1 MKLSDFSFELPE
13 SLIAQFPTENR
24 TDSRLLV
31 SNNDILDD
39 FFRNLGT
46 YLDPGDLL
54 VLNDTKVI
62 PARLFGRKESGGKIE
77 IMLERLVGNN
87 TALVMIRSSRSPKIG
102 SFLELENKTK
112 VLVKDKQEG
121 IYLLQFECDDIDE
134 LLKGCGHIPLPPYIS
149 RNDIKEDQ
157 NRYQTVYAN
166 HSGAVAAPTAGLH
179 FDKQLLSKLKK
190 MNIDHTFVTLHV
202 ASGTFQP
209 VKVDNIEEHQI
220 HSEYFEI
227 DQNTA
232 DMINQTKKRGGKI
245 IAVGTTSVRVLE
257 SSFKDGKVRAQ
268 KGDTQIF
275 IYPGF
280 NFNVV
285 DKLITNF
292 HLPKSSLLMLVSA
305 FVGHEKM
312 HEIYQHA
319 IDKQYRF
326 YSYGDSMLLTRSMN

>member
-31 SNNDILDD
+31 SNSDILDD

-46 YLDPGDLL
+46 YLEPGDLL

-87 TALVMIRSSRSPKIG
+87 TALAMIRSSRSPKIG
-102 SFLELENKTK
+102 SLLELENKTK
-112 VLVKDKQEG
+112 VLVKDKQES

-190 MNIDHTFVTLHV
+190 MDIDHTFVTLHV

-232 DMINQTKKRGGKI
+232 DIINQTKKRGGKI

-319 IDKQYRF
+319 IDKKYRF

>member
-46 YLDPGDLL
+46 YLEPGDLL

-87 TALVMIRSSRSPKIG
+87 TALAMIRSSRSPKIG
-102 SFLELENKTK
+102 SLLELENKTK
-112 VLVKDKQEG
+112 VQVKDKQEG

-190 MNIDHTFVTLHV
+190 MDIDHTFVTLHV

-319 IDKQYRF
+319 IDKKYRF

>member
-87 TALVMIRSSRSPKIG
+87 TALAMIRSSRSPKIG
-102 SFLELENKTK
+102 SLLELENKTK
-112 VLVKDKQEG
+112 VLVKDKQES

-190 MNIDHTFVTLHV
+190 MDIDHTFVTLHV

-319 IDKQYRF
+319 IDKKYRF

>member
-31 SNNDILDD
+31 SNKDILDD

-77 IMLERLVGNN
+77 IMLERLVGNI
-87 TALVMIRSSRSPKIG
+87 TALAMIRSSRSPKIG
-102 SFLELENKTK
+102 SLLELENKTK
-112 VLVKDKQEG
+112 VVVKDKQEG

-227 DQNTA
+227 NQNTA

-285 DKLITNF
+285 DRLITNF

-312 HEIYQHA
+312 HEIYKHA

>member
-87 TALVMIRSSRSPKIG
+87 TALAMIRSSRSPKIG
-102 SFLELENKTK
+102 SLLELENKTK

-121 IYLLQFECDDIDE
+121 IYLIQFECDDIDE

-179 FDKQLLSKLKK
+179 FDKELLSKLKK
-190 MNIDHTFVTLHV
+190 MDIEHTFVTLHV

-319 IDKQYRF
+319 IDKKYRF

>member
-13 SLIAQFPTENR
+13 SLIAQFPTEKR

-31 SNNDILDD
+31 SNYQILDD

-62 PARLFGRKESGGKIE
+62 PARLFGKKESGGKIE

-87 TALVMIRSSRSPKIG
+87 TALAMIRSSRSPKIG
-102 SFLELENKTK
+102 SLLELDNKTR

-121 IYLLQFECDDIDE
+121 IYLLQFECDDIDV

-190 MNIDHTFVTLHV
+190 MDIDHTFVTLHV

-227 DQNTA
+227 NQNTA

-257 SSFKDGKVRAQ
+257 SSFKDGEVRAQ

-285 DKLITNF
+285 DRLITNF

-319 IDKQYRF
+319 IDKKYRF